1 MSYKSKINALKKIL
15 NEGLLE
21 KEEAISLSLLCLIA
35 GKSIFLY
42 GSPGSAKSL
51 VARRVSSAFKNHK
64 FFDYLMNRF
73 STPEEIFG
81 PLSLE
86 NLRKDKLVRKTCGF
100 LPSADFAFLD
110 EIWKSSPAILNSL
123 LTIINE
129 KKFRNILAS
138 DSELNSQNL
147 SQEQLDKVPLK
158 GLIAAS
164 NELPA
169 KGQSLEALFDRFI
182 IRLVVPR
189 IESKANF
196 RKLLQMRPARDF
208 ISIESNLCFSDSDLD
223 SITLATKSCEIS
235 NVALDALVNV
245 KDNIESYNRN
255 ILKNESSDIES
266 ENAEPIDISERRW
279 INIME
284 LLRFSAILSDR
295 ECVELVDLAL
305 LRHCLWSNLEQIP
318 IIDSIL
324 SQSFEP
330 FCPSVEFDSNA
341 CKRLEREIIDSVT
354 FGKMQDIPSD
364 DAWIMHNWGDKKPIN
379 KHLQKILLDE
389 CENLKAYF
397 DDTLEKCKAKRRT
410 FKEENSN
417 IFISSKDYNLF
428 FQNLVNIESNIA
440 QTQTRLQKLKQNL
453 KKAQIVG
460 QDKQGVYYNDGIHSS
475 WGE

>member
-1 MSYKSKINALKKIL
+1 MNYKTKITTLKKIL

-21 KEEAISLSLLCLIA
+21 KEEAINLSLLCLIA

-42 GSPGSAKSL
+42 GAPGSAKSL
-51 VARRVSSAFKNHK
+51 VARRISSAFKNHK

-86 NLRKDKLVRKTCGF
+86 NLRKDKLVRKTAGF
-100 LPSADFAFLD
+100 LPASDFAFLD

-138 DSELNSQNL
+138 DNELNSQNL
-147 SQEQLDKVPLK
+147 SQEELDKVPLK

-169 KGQSLEALFDRFI
+169 KGQSLEALYDRFI

-189 IESKANF
+189 IESKTNF

-208 ISIESNLCFSDSDLD
+208 LHIESNLCFSDSELD
-223 SITLATKSCEIS
+223 SIVAAASKCEIS
-235 NVALDALVNV
+235 DVAVDAILKV
-245 KDNIESYNRN
+245 KDNIESYNKDILRN
-255 ILKNESSDIES
+255 DSDDS
-266 ENAEPIDISERRW
+266 MVSDEPIDISERRW

-284 LLRFSAILSDR
+284 LLRFSAVLSDR
-295 ECVELVDLAL
+295 TRVELVDLAL

-318 IIDSIL
+318 VIDSIL
-324 SQSFEP
+324 MESFCAFSP
-330 FCPSVEFDSNA
+330 VVEFDCNA

-389 CENLKAYF
+389 CENLATSYLKSLDEIKEA
-397 DDTLEKCKAKRRT
+397 RRT
-410 FKEENSN
+410 FKAENSN

-428 FQNLVNIESNIA
+428 FKNLKDTESNIA
-440 QTQTRLQKLKQNL
+440 GCQIKLHKLKENL
-453 KKAQIVG
+453 KKAQLVG
-460 QDKQGVYYNDGIHSS
+460 QDKQGVYYNNGTHSN